1 MTIHYTLAGGVAG
14 ACVDDLLI
22 TDTEVGP
29 HCGKAP
35 PEDEASDAKELS
47 RRWDS
52 AVVGLRN
59 TELEFSI
66 GNLAENDY
74 DWLKEQYMTE
84 AALVL
89 KTMELE
95 EHQEQELMED
105 VERAVR
111 GIRGDVES
119 PEGEQ

>member
-1 MTIHYTLAGGVAG
+1 MLVLIA
-14 ACVDDLLI
+14 LLLVLLPAAAI
-22 TDTEVGP
+22 VYPFFRRPDGE
-29 HCGKAP
+29 AP
-35 PEDEASDAKELS
+35 PDDEASDSRDLS
-47 RRWDS
+47 RRWDA
-52 AVVGLRN
+52 AVAGLRN

-105 VERAVR
+105 VERVVR
-111 GIRGDVES
+111 GIRGDLES
-119 PEGEQ
+119 PEDEQ

>member
-1 MTIHYTLAGGVAG
+1 MLVLIAVLLVLLPAAAIVYPFFRRSGG
-14 ACVDDLLI
+14 
-22 TDTEVGP
+22 E
-29 HCGKAP
+29 AP
-35 PEDEASDAKELS
+35 PDDEASDSKDLS
-47 RRWDS
+47 RRWDA
-52 AVVGLRN
+52 AVAGLRN

-66 GNLAENDY
+66 GNLTENDY

-111 GIRGDVES
+111 GTREDLEP
-119 PEGEQ
+119 PEDEQ

>member
-1 MTIHYTLAGGVAG
+1 MLVLIAV
-14 ACVDDLLI
+14 LLVLLPAAAI
-22 TDTEVGP
+22 VYPFLRRPDGE
-29 HCGKAP
+29 AP
-35 PEDEASDAKELS
+35 PDDEASDSKELS
-47 RRWDS
+47 RRWD
-52 AVVGLRN
+52 AAIAGLRN

-66 GNLAENDY
+66 GNLTENDY

-95 EHQEQELMED
+95 EHEEQVLMDD

-111 GIRGDVES
+111 GTRGDLEL
-119 PEGEQ
+119 PEDEQ

>member
-1 MTIHYTLAGGVAG
+1 MLVLIAV
-14 ACVDDLLI
+14 LLVLLPAAAI
-22 TDTEVGP
+22 VYPFLRRPDGE
-29 HCGKAP
+29 AP
-35 PEDEASDAKELS
+35 PDDEASDSKELS
-47 RRWDS
+47 RRWD
-52 AVVGLRN
+52 AAIAGRRN

-66 GNLAENDY
+66 GNLTENDY

-95 EHQEQELMED
+95 EHEEQVLMDD

-111 GIRGDVES
+111 GTRGDLEL
-119 PEGEQ
+119 PEDEQ

>member
-1 MTIHYTLAGGVAG
+1 MLILIAV
-14 ACVDDLLI
+14 LLVLLPAAAI
-22 TDTEVGP
+22 LYPFLRRPDGE
-29 HCGKAP
+29 AP
-35 PEDEASDAKELS
+35 PDDEASDSKELS
-47 RRWDS
+47 RRWDA
-52 AVVGLRN
+52 AVAGLRN

-66 GNLAENDY
+66 GNLTENDY
-74 DWLKEQYMTE
+74 DWLKDQYMIE

-111 GIRGDVES
+111 GGRGDLES
-119 PEGEQ
+119 PEDEQ

>member
-1 MTIHYTLAGGVAG
+1 MLVLIAV
-14 ACVDDLLI
+14 LLVLLPAAAI
-22 TDTEVGP
+22 VYPFFRRSDGE
-29 HCGKAP
+29 AP
-35 PEDEASDAKELS
+35 PDDEASDSKDLS
-47 RRWDS
+47 RRWDA
-52 AVVGLRN
+52 AVAGLRN

-66 GNLAENDY
+66 GNLTENDY

-105 VERAVR
+105 VEGVVR
-111 GIRGDVES
+111 GTREDLEP
-119 PEGEQ
+119 PEDEQ

>member
-1 MTIHYTLAGGVAG
+1 MLILIAV
-14 ACVDDLLI
+14 LLVLLPAAAI
-22 TDTEVGP
+22 LYPFLRRPDGE
-29 HCGKAP
+29 AP
-35 PEDEASDAKELS
+35 PDDEASDSKELS
-47 RRWDS
+47 RRWDA
-52 AVVGLRN
+52 AVAGLRN

-66 GNLAENDY
+66 GNLTENDY

-105 VERAVR
+105 VERVVR
-111 GIRGDVES
+111 GIRGDLES
-119 PEGEQ
+119 PEDEQ